1 MALGRVE
8 DSPIFEPDID
18 VVGPSEMPV
27 RGVWEKTVLPS
38 FPKWP
43 LFSPLMS
50 AHPGEGWV
58 GSYVT

>member
-43 LFSPLMS
+43 LRFFMVEVQGP
-50 AHPGEGWV
+50 V
-58 GSYVT
+58 F

>member
-1 MALGRVE
+1 MRNPPLPGPLAAARLVERV
-8 DSPIFEPDID
+8 
-18 VVGPSEMPV
+18 PSA
-27 RGVWEKTVLPS
+27 PS

-50 AHPGEGWV
+50 AHPREGWV